1 MSTMESTAT
10 VISLDV
16 RRDRRVARAIETRR
30 GMREKDKHRRN
41 RSRRGGRAWLNGEE
55 LGRRA
60 SLDYLG
66 SVYD

>member
-30 GMREKDKHRRN
+30 GMRDKDRRKRTR
-41 RSRRGGRAWLNGEE
+41 RSGRAWLNGQE
-55 LGRRA
+55 LGSRS
-60 SLDYLG
+60 SLDYLRAI
-66 SVYD
+66 YD